1 MHRISF
7 ALIVA
12 VTTTAFAQDDKKDD
26 LAKIQGKW
34 EAKVGPNKDIP
45 LTIEFKDKSAKI
57 FLSFNGEDREMKG
70 EFKLD
75 ETKSPKEWTWTKFE
89 NPQGNAVEDNL
100 AIYKLDGD
108 KLTICSGGPGNERP
122 KEFKAGDDGAPNL
135 VELTRVKDEKKA
147 EEQKDR

>member
-1 MHRISF
+1 MRS
-7 ALIVA
+7 ALALCLV
-12 VTTTAFAQDDKKDD
+12 VSVGTALAQDDKKDD
-26 LAKIQGKW
+26 LAKLQGKW

-45 LTIEFKDKSAKI
+45 LTIEFKEKTAKI
-57 FLSFNGEDREMKG
+57 VITANGEDREIKG

-100 AIYKLDGD
+100 AIYKLEGD

-122 KEFKAGDDGAPNL
+122 KEFKDGDGGPPNL
-135 VELTRVKDEKKA
+135 VELTRVKSDTK
-147 EEQKDR
+147 